1 MDSESILILT
11 DNLRKYYT
19 YIIFRMDILRLLL
32 STLDLCFIMSLILI
46 DCEDSVHSAVR
57 YIFIE

>member
-46 DCEDSVHSAVR
+46 DCKDSVRSTVH

>member
-46 DCEDSVHSAVR
+46 DCKDSVRSAVR
-57 YIFIE
+57 YTFIE

>member
-46 DCEDSVHSAVR
+46 DCKDSVRSTVR